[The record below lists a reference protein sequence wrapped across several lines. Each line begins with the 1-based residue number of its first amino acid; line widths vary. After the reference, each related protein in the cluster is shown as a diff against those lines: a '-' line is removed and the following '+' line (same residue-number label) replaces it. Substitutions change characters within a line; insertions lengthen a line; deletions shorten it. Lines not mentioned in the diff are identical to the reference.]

1 MARLA
6 VAVAAG
12 RPRTLEEAVEL
23 VERLAEEAERR
34 GGEPPAPVAL
44 LDVEAG
50 GLLPP
55 CCGEGE
61 PVAIVLAASLEEAER
76 AAREGR
82 LVRLG
87 SDGELEYYCAATDRS
102 A

>member
-12 RPRTLEEAVEL
+12 RPRTLEEAVGL
-23 VERLAEEAERR
+23 LKRLAEEAA
-34 GGEPPAPVAL
+34 GGREPPAPVAL
-44 LDVEAG
+44 LDLESG

-61 PVAIVLAASLEEAER
+61 PVAVVLAGSLDEAER

-87 SDGELEYYCAATDRS
+87 SDGEFEYYAAGERS

>member
-12 RPRTLEEAVEL
+12 RPQTLEEAVGL
-23 VERLAEEAERR
+23 LERLAEEAERR
-34 GGEPPAPVAL
+34 GEPPAPVAL
-44 LDVEAG
+44 LDLEAG

-61 PVAIVLAASLEEAER
+61 PVAVVLAESLEEAER
-76 AAREGR
+76 AAKEGR

-87 SDGELEYYCAATDRS
+87 SDGELEYYCAATERS

>member
-1 MARLA
+1 VARLA

-12 RPRTLEEAVEL
+12 RPRTLEEAVGL
-23 VERLAEEAERR
+23 LERLAEEAEQR
-34 GGEPPAPVAL
+34 GVPPVPVAL
-44 LDVEAG
+44 LDLEEGCA
-50 GLLPP
+50 LPP

-61 PVAIVLAASLEEAER
+61 PVAVVLAESLEEAGR

-87 SDGELEYYCAATDRS
+87 SDGELEYYCAATERS

>member
-34 GGEPPAPVAL
+34 GGGPPVPVAL
-44 LDVEAG
+44 LDLEAG